1 VSAIAFTAA
10 HFAVALFGL
19 PAAFHPSLREAH
31 PAVRAAA
38 ASAAGAVALTL
49 EATLLSILRVPW
61 SVASL
66 SLPLLGFSLALTI
79 RWSRRPFLQG
89 RRSPAS
95 GALGLAAAVAG
106 GLALLHLVFSL
117 ATARA
122 TSADFLFF
130 WGVKG
135 ARFAAVRGI
144 DSNLL
149 GDFFSHHMVP
159 DYPPLVPILYSWGTL
174 VAGELPWQFAPVLSA
189 FWVLAATPLLVF
201 FLRRTL
207 PSDAAVALTAFWTV
221 ALAISAARSFSGGNA
236 EAPLLFFET
245 VALAA
250 LLAERPDETGRS
262 RFFPALALS
271 GAALTK
277 VEGTVAVLLIVAG
290 VALRDLLERRPRV
303 VRRLVPLAAAPLACT
318 AVWFAFQATH
328 GLPVGFRTH
337 GGLSDLHFDYV
348 QSVVKEFA
356 RHLSAGTA
364 GLSWVIPVVLL
375 VASAR
380 RIRANLLPALSLATG
395 LLLFFLFDYLQD
407 PTDPAIRIGWTL
419 PRISQPALSALI
431 LAAGLAG
438 AARIRSLDGDEPGV
452 SMVAAGG
459 APPTT

>member
-1 VSAIAFTAA
+1 MSAIAFSAA

-19 PAAFHPSLREAH
+19 PAAFHPSLRGAR
-31 PAVRAAA
+31 PAVRASAA
-38 ASAAGAVALTL
+38 FAAGAVALTL
-49 EATLLSILRVPW
+49 EATLLSIFRVPW
-61 SVASL
+61 SVALL
-66 SLPLLGFSLALTI
+66 SLPLLGISLALTI
-79 RWSRRPFLQG
+79 RWSRHPFPRDRRP
-89 RRSPAS
+89 PAS
-95 GALGLAAAVAG
+95 GTLGLAAAVAG
-106 GLALLHLVFSL
+106 GLALIHLVLSL

-135 ARFAAVRGI
+135 ARFAAARGI

-159 DYPPLVPILYSWGTL
+159 DYPPLVPILYSWSTL
-174 VAGELPWQFAPVLSA
+174 VAGELPWQFATVLSA
-189 FWVLAATPLLVF
+189 FWILAATPLLVF
-201 FLRRTL
+201 FLRRTM
-207 PSDAAVALTAFWTV
+207 PPDAAVAVTAFWTV
-221 ALAISAARSFSGGNA
+221 ALAISAVRSFSGGNA

-277 VEGTVAVLLIVAG
+277 VEGSVAVLLIVAG

-303 VRRLVPLAAAPLACT
+303 VRRLLPLAAAPLACT

-328 GLPVGFRTH
+328 GLPVGYRTH
-337 GGLSDLHFDYV
+337 GGLSEVHFRYV
-348 QSVVKEFA
+348 DSALTEFG
-356 RHLSAGTA
+356 RHLGAGTA
-364 GLSWVIPVVLL
+364 GLSWIIPVALL

-380 RIRANLLPALSLATG
+380 RLRPNLVPAVSLATG
-395 LLLFFLFDYLQD
+395 LLLFFFFDYLRD

-419 PRISQPALSALI
+419 PRVSQPALSAVI
-431 LAAGLAG
+431 LAAGLAVG
-438 AARIRSLDGDEPGV
+438 NRGQ
-452 SMVAAGG
+452 
-459 APPTT
+459 TTVPKSVNQD